1 MIAAQRAPLPEPRR
15 VIYVRAATQQRV
27 RRTRRRMRAP
37 VFALLTLTLVALIPL
52 LGYVKLTANLTSLN
66 YALVRTDRERI
77 ALLEDTQRLDEK
89 IARLQSPDR
98 LAALA
103 AKLKLH
109 DPHVYAVVRVPEP
122 KPQPRPP
129 GFALFAWFSSK

>member
-1 MIAAQRAPLPEPRR
+1 VNAAQRAPLPEPRR
-15 VIYVRAATQQRV
+15 VVYVRAATIQRV

-37 VFALLTLTLVALIPL
+37 VLAVVTLTLAALIPL
-52 LGYVKLTANLTSLN
+52 LGYVTLTANLTSLN
-66 YALVRTDRERI
+66 YALTRTDHERV
-77 ALLEDTQRLDEK
+77 ALLEDTQRLDER

-122 KPQPRPP
+122 KPQPRPT
-129 GFALFAWFSSK
+129 GFAIFAWFSSK

>member
-15 VIYVRAATQQRV
+15 VIYVREATVRRA
-27 RRTRRRMRAP
+27 RRTRRRLRAP
-37 VFALLTLTLVALIPL
+37 VLAVLTLTVVALIPL
-52 LGYVKLTANLTSLN
+52 LAYVTLTANLTSLN
-66 YALVRTDRERI
+66 YALARTDRERL
-77 ALLEDTQRLDEK
+77 ALVEDTQRLDER

-122 KPQPRPP
+122 KPQPRPT
-129 GFALFAWFSSK
+129 GLALFAWFSSK

>member
-1 MIAAQRAPLPEPRR
+1 MNAAQRAPLPEPRR
-15 VIYVRAATQQRV
+15 VVHVRAATIRRV
-27 RRTRRRMRAP
+27 RRTRRKMRAP
-37 VFALLTLTLVALIPL
+37 VLAMLTLTLVALVPL
-52 LGYVKLTANLTSLN
+52 LGYVTLTSRLTSLN
-66 YALVRTDRERI
+66 YALVRTDLQRT
-77 ALLEDTQRLDEK
+77 ALLEDTQRLDER

-103 AKLKLH
+103 GKLKLH

-122 KPQPRPP
+122 KPQPRPT

>member
-15 VIYVRAATQQRV
+15 VVYVRAATIQRV

-37 VFALLTLTLVALIPL
+37 VLALVTLTIAALVPL
-52 LGYVKLTANLTSLN
+52 LAYVTLTANLTSLN
-66 YALVRTDRERI
+66 YALTRTDRERT
-77 ALLEDTQRLDEK
+77 ALLEDTQRLDER

-103 AKLKLH
+103 GKLKLH
-109 DPHVYAVVRVPEP
+109 DPHVYAVVRVPDP
-122 KPQPRPP
+122 KPQPRPT
-129 GFALFAWFSSK
+129 GFALFAWFSSR

>member
-1 MIAAQRAPLPEPRR
+1 MIAANAPSPNRAASCTCAPRR
-15 VIYVRAATQQRV
+15 SGACAARAAACA
-27 RRTRRRMRAP
+27 RRCSRCSRSRSPRWCRCS
-37 VFALLTLTLVALIPL
+37 
-52 LGYVKLTANLTSLN
+52 GYVTLTANLTSLN
-66 YALVRTDRERI
+66 YALVRTDRERT
-77 ALLEDTQRLDEK
+77 ALLEDTQRLDER

-103 AKLKLH
+103 GKLKLH

-122 KPQPRPP
+122 KPQPRPT

>member
-1 MIAAQRAPLPEPRR
+1 VIAAQRAPLPEPRR
-15 VIYVRAATQQRV
+15 VVHVRAATIRRV

-37 VFALLTLTLVALIPL
+37 VLAMLTLTLMALVPL
-52 LGYVKLTANLTSLN
+52 LGYVTLTSRLTSLN
-66 YALVRTDRERI
+66 YALVRTDLQRT
-77 ALLEDTQRLDEK
+77 ALLEDTQRLDER

-103 AKLKLH
+103 AKLKMH

-122 KPQPRPP
+122 KPQPRPT

>member
-1 MIAAQRAPLPEPRR
+1 VNAAQRMPDPEPRR
-15 VIYVRAATQQRV
+15 VVHVRAATIRRV

-37 VFALLTLTLVALIPL
+37 VLALLTLTIVALLPL
-52 LGYVKLTANLTSLN
+52 LAYVTLTSRLTSLN
-66 YALVRTDRERI
+66 YALVHTDLERT
-77 ALLEDTQRLDEK
+77 ALLEDTQRLDER

-103 AKLKLH
+103 VKLKLH
-109 DPHVYAVVRVPEP
+109 DPHVYAVVRVPDP
-122 KPQPRPP
+122 KPQPRPT

>member
-1 MIAAQRAPLPEPRR
+1 MIAAQPAPLPEPRR
-15 VIYVRAATQQRV
+15 VIYVRAATQRRV

-37 VFALLTLTLVALIPL
+37 VLALLTLTFAALIPL
-52 LGYVKLTANLTSLN
+52 LGYVTLTANLTSLN
-66 YALVRTDRERI
+66 YALARTDRERL
-77 ALLEDTQRLDEK
+77 ALLEDTQRLDER

-103 AKLKLH
+103 GKLKLH

-122 KPQPRPP
+122 KPQPRPT

>member
-1 MIAAQRAPLPEPRR
+1 
-15 VIYVRAATQQRV
+15 VHVRAATIRRV

-37 VFALLTLTLVALIPL
+37 VLALLTLTIAALVPL
-52 LGYVKLTANLTSLN
+52 LAYVKLTANLTSLN
-66 YALVRTDRERI
+66 YALVRTDLERT
-77 ALLEDTQRLDEK
+77 ALLEDTQRLDER

-103 AKLKLH
+103 GKLKLH

-122 KPQPRPP
+122 KPQPRPT

>member
-1 MIAAQRAPLPEPRR
+1 MIAAQRMPEPEPRR
-15 VIYVRAATQQRV
+15 VVHVRAATIRRV

-37 VFALLTLTLVALIPL
+37 VHALLTLTLAALVPL
-52 LGYVKLTANLTSLN
+52 LGYVTLTSRLTSIN
-66 YALVRTDRERI
+66 YALVRTDHERN
-77 ALLEDTQRLDEK
+77 ALLEDTQRLDER

-122 KPQPRPP
+122 KPQPRPT
-129 GFALFAWFSSK
+129 GFALFAWFSAK

>member
-15 VIYVRAATQQRV
+15 VVHVRAATIQRV

-37 VFALLTLTLVALIPL
+37 VLAMLTLTLVALVPL
-52 LGYVKLTANLTSLN
+52 LFYVTLTSRLTSLN
-66 YALVRTDRERI
+66 YALVRTDLQRT
-77 ALLEDTQRLDEK
+77 ALLEETQRLDER

-103 AKLKLH
+103 GKLKLH

-122 KPQPRPP
+122 KPLPRPT

>member
-1 MIAAQRAPLPEPRR
+1 MIAAQRVPEPEPRR
-15 VIYVRAATQQRV
+15 VIHVRAATIRRV

-37 VFALLTLTLVALIPL
+37 VLALLTLTIAALVPL
-52 LGYVKLTANLTSLN
+52 LAYVKLTANLTSLN
-66 YALVRTDRERI
+66 YALVRTDLQRT
-77 ALLEDTQRLDEK
+77 ALLEDTQRLDER

-122 KPQPRPP
+122 KPQPRPT

>member
-1 MIAAQRAPLPEPRR
+1 MNAAQRAPLQEPRR
-15 VIYVRAATQQRV
+15 VVHVRAATIRRV

-37 VFALLTLTLVALIPL
+37 VLALLSLTLVALLPL
-52 LGYVKLTANLTSLN
+52 LGYVTLTSHLTSLN
-66 YALVRTDRERI
+66 YALVHTDLKRT
-77 ALLEDTQRLDEK
+77 ALLEETQRLDER

-103 AKLKLH
+103 GKLKLH

-122 KPQPRPP
+122 KPLPRPT

>member
-15 VIYVRAATQQRV
+15 FIYVRAATQQRV

-66 YALVRTDRERI
+66 YALVRTDNERI
-77 ALLEDTQRLDEK
+77 ALLEETQRLDEK

-109 DPHVYAVVRVPEP
+109 DPHVYAVVRVPEA
-122 KPQPRPP
+122 KRQPRPA
-129 GFALFAWFSSK
+129 GFALFAWFSQK

>member
-15 VIYVRAATQQRV
+15 VIYVRAATQRRV

-37 VFALLTLTLVALIPL
+37 VLALLTLTFAALIPL
-52 LGYVKLTANLTSLN
+52 LGYVTLTANLTSLN
-66 YALVRTDRERI
+66 YALARTDRERLT
-77 ALLEDTQRLDEK
+77 LLEDTQRLDER

-103 AKLKLH
+103 GKLKLH
-109 DPHVYAVVRVPEP
+109 DPHVYAVVRVPDP
-122 KPQPRPP
+122 KPQPRPT

>member
-37 VFALLTLTLVALIPL
+37 VLALLTLTLVALVPL

-122 KPQPRPP
+122 KPQPRPT

>member
-1 MIAAQRAPLPEPRR
+1 MIAARQAVPEPRR
-15 VIYVRAATQQRV
+15 VVYVRAATIQRV

-37 VFALLTLTLVALIPL
+37 VFAMLTLTIVALIPL
-52 LGYVKLTANLTSLN
+52 LGYVTLTARLTSLN
-66 YALVRTDRERI
+66 YALVRSDRERI
-77 ALLEDTQRLDEK
+77 ALLEDTQRLDER

-103 AKLKLH
+103 GKLKLH
-109 DPHVYAVVRVPEP
+109 DPHVYAVVRVPDP
-122 KPQPRPP
+122 KPQPRPT

>member
-1 MIAAQRAPLPEPRR
+1 MSLASGASSLFWFLA
-15 VIYVRAATQQRV
+15 VI
-27 RRTRRRMRAP
+27 
-37 VFALLTLTLVALIPL
+37 ALIPL
-52 LGYVKLTANLTSLN
+52 LGYVTLTARLTSLN
-66 YALVRTDRERI
+66 YALVRSDRERTVL
-77 ALLEDTQRLDEK
+77 AEETQRLDER

-103 AKLKLH
+103 AKLRLH

-122 KPQPRPP
+122 KPLPRPS

>member
-15 VIYVRAATQQRV
+15 VVYVRAATQRRV

-37 VFALLTLTLVALIPL
+37 VFAMLTLTIIALIPL
-52 LGYVKLTANLTSLN
+52 LGYVTLTARLTSLN
-66 YALVRTDRERI
+66 YALVRSDREHI
-77 ALLEDTQRLDEK
+77 ALLEDTQRLDER

-109 DPHVYAVVRVPEP
+109 DPHVYAVVRVPDL
-122 KPQPRPP
+122 KPQPRPT

>member
-37 VFALLTLTLVALIPL
+37 VFALLTLTLLALIPL

-66 YALVRTDRERI
+66 YALVRTDRERL

-122 KPQPRPP
+122 KPQPRPT
-129 GFALFAWFSSK
+129 GFALFAWFSQK